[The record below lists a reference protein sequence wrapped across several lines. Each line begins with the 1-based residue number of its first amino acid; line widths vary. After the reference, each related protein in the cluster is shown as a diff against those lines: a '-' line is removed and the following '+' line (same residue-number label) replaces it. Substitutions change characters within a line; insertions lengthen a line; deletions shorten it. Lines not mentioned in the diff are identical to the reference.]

1 MIPKLQSCAALI
13 NAGVKKVWIGNN
25 LSGLLSTGSNR
36 ITDGTWI
43 VNDNKK
49 DIKKMPILTGIAEA
63 V

>member
-25 LSGLLSTGSNR
+25 LSGLLNTGSSG
-36 ITDGTWI
+36 ITEGTWI

-49 DIKKMPILTGIAEA
+49 DIKKMPIFNEIAEA